1 MPSVILEDQ
10 LAPFQQPDH
19 SGKIYKIKLQ
29 LTISSTQ
36 TVHIKDKN
44 RTVVSRSFSQRRFRQ
59 NTDHGST
66 QVARFAVSRNTA
78 KDMCNYNRLLLRFET
93 SNSSK
98 IHTSNLNQNFWHS
111 WGWHFLCTKC
121 PYVESCKLQVGWF
134 RVHTSQRFLKTWH
147 DTTSIA
153 SFHVTKFKGCLNAT
167 FIQWV
172 FVREDHGTKRSKVH
186 QDKKNHVPRR
196 SNRSPRQSCPTLYN
210 TLLRAPCRLFW
221 LVSNWKRTYHIT
233 RQHLLFHKESTLR
246 KTNNQIELFSQY
258 WS

>member
-1 MPSVILEDQ
+1 
-10 LAPFQQPDH
+10 
-19 SGKIYKIKLQ
+19 
-29 LTISSTQ
+29 
-36 TVHIKDKN
+36 
-44 RTVVSRSFSQRRFRQ
+44 
-59 NTDHGST
+59 
-66 QVARFAVSRNTA
+66 
-78 KDMCNYNRLLLRFET
+78 MCNYNRLLLRFET

-121 PYVESCKLQVGWF
+121 PYVESCKLQIGWS

-153 SFHVTKFKGCLNAT
+153 SFHITKFKGCLNAT

-258 WS
+258 WNLVSSSHYVSVADTLDARGVLFFVAKLRIKIIARRGSRSRLRRSHSQFRYEKKTAGNLDREILRLCQGNLHTFWKKILLR

>member
-1 MPSVILEDQ
+1 
-10 LAPFQQPDH
+10 
-19 SGKIYKIKLQ
+19 
-29 LTISSTQ
+29 
-36 TVHIKDKN
+36 
-44 RTVVSRSFSQRRFRQ
+44 
-59 NTDHGST
+59 
-66 QVARFAVSRNTA
+66 
-78 KDMCNYNRLLLRFET
+78 MCNYNRLLLRFET

-153 SFHVTKFKGCLNAT
+153 SFHITKFKGCLNAT

-233 RQHLLFHKESTLR
+233 RQHLLFHKESTQKNKQSNRTFLSILKPSQFITLCCCRWYPGCQRGSFLRSQAANQDPRQEMISIAASPLTLAVSLR
-246 KTNNQIELFSQY
+246 KKKPLAI
-258 WS
+258 